1 MSYVNY
7 DDALNQIR
15 DGGLLVE
22 SSKLSFDARIQR
34 WKVDGEDRE
43 KRGWTKLREWTSKAG
58 HTYIVGAYGVWRGN
72 DDGYT
77 KIELSKDSASA
88 LTDEDKAAIK
98 AAHKEAERKLAE
110 VRKAEIKK
118 ASQWAASVWGKC
130 APCEAHDYL
139 TIKQIKP
146 HGLRILPESVG
157 EMTLAGIDDSNFFRL
172 KSAAGALVVPMHDAK
187 GVVQGL
193 QFIYAK
199 GHPRR
204 IKIERD
210 KEFWPSGMAMGG
222 TFGQIGPVRRAGIM
236 LIAEG
241 YATAASLHE
250 CTGQTV
256 AYAFSANNLI
266 KAGKQLAKEYG
277 GLHILFCAD
286 DDYLTD
292 GNPGCT
298 AAANACAEIERSAWI
313 KPIFPKDEAGNDARN
328 GKKLTDFNDL
338 FVMSG
343 TGITLAEQVNAK
355 LDELKWKDTP
365 SLASARGGV
374 QPQGGGESNRPDA
387 LSIMPIDDIVARF
400 MPIDDGSGKVLFD
413 MRTKRIV
420 QKTQMIELM
429 PAGARGDDIKRHPD
443 WISRGAVYVDQ
454 IGFDPSGKETQVK
467 LNTWRGWPMEPKR
480 GRCDMLLELLEY
492 LCSREGYNPDLV
504 KWVLCWMAYPLQ
516 HSGAKMQSAIILQGP
531 QGTGKSTIFKVL
543 AEIYGHLDS
552 YQNYSVILDQ
562 KALEAKYNSDWDS
575 KLFVLAEEV
584 INSSDKWQL
593 KNELKELVTG
603 DRIRIEKK
611 FLDAYY
617 QTNRCNMVFLSNED
631 APLPI
636 DNDDRRHLV
645 IWTPPPCSLDYYA
658 QVREEISNGGV
669 QAFYYY
675 LMNLDLGDFK
685 PWSRPPMTEAKQSM
699 IDASRSSEDEFF
711 HDWINGETP
720 FPVCA
725 CRGDDLFSAY
735 IMHCQKI
742 RERNIASRRRF
753 RIKLA
758 HMHDW
763 HHRKQIYIYD
773 NYNHSGGTKQ
783 ARLELPGESWLAK
796 AIQKEDYRK
805 KPEESQD
812 VWATRCVLDFG
823 QALKAAQE
831 KDKSF

>member
-1 MSYVNY
+1 MIWENY
-7 DDALNQIR
+7 DDVMNQLR
-15 DGGLLVE
+15 DAGLIIDKTLT
-22 SSKLSFDARIQR
+22 LDARIQR
-34 WKVDGEDRE
+34 WKVEQEDKE
-43 KRGWTKLREWTSKAG
+43 KRGWSRLREWQSNSG
-58 HTYIVGAYGVWRGN
+58 RTYIVGVYGVWHGN
-72 DDGYT
+72 DDGKL
-77 KIELSKDSASA
+77 KIELKKDQHNA
-88 LTDEDKAAIK
+88 LSDEDKAAMR

-110 VRKAEIKK
+110 VRKGEVKK
-118 ASQWAASVWGKC
+118 AAQWAASVWSKC
-130 APCEAHDYL
+130 APCETHDYL
-139 TIKQIKP
+139 TIKQIKS
-146 HGLRILPESVG
+146 HGLRTVPDAIG
-157 EMTLAGIDDSNFFRL
+157 EVKLAGIDDSNFFRL
-172 KSAAGALVVPMHDAK
+172 KSAAGAMVVPMHDAK
-187 GVVQGL
+187 GGIQGL

-204 IKIERD
+204 VKIERD

-222 TFGQIGPVRRAGIM
+222 TFGLIGAVRRDGIM

-250 CTGQTV
+250 ATGQSIT
-256 AYAFSANNLI
+256 YAFSANNLI
-266 KAGKQLAKEYG
+266 KAGKELAKAYPQ
-277 GLHILFCAD
+277 LRILFCAD
-286 DDYLTD
+286 DDYLSD

-298 AAANACAEIERSAWI
+298 AAANACAEIERSTWI
-313 KPIFPKDEAGNDARN
+313 KPDFPKLEDGSDTRN

-338 FVMSG
+338 FVMTG
-343 TGITLAEQVNAK
+343 TAITLADQVNAK
-355 LDELKWKDTP
+355 LDEMKWRDSP
-365 SLASARGGV
+365 ALAPRAGGST
-374 QPQGGGESNRPDA
+374 QGGGGSDRPDA

-400 MPIDDGSGKVLFD
+400 IPIDDGSGKVLFD
-413 MRTKRIV
+413 LRTKRIV
-420 QKTQMIELM
+420 QKTQMVELM

-443 WISRGAVYVDQ
+443 WIQRGAVYVDQ
-454 IGFDPSGKETQVK
+454 IGFDPSGEEKQVK
-467 LNTWRGWPMEPKR
+467 LNTWRGWPMEPKK
-480 GRCDMLLELLEY
+480 GSCVMLLELLEY
-492 LCSREGYNPDLV
+492 LCSREGFDPELV
-504 KWVLCWMAYPLQ
+504 KWVLRWMAYPLQ

-531 QGTGKSTIFKVL
+531 QGTGKSTVFKVL

-552 YQNYSVILDQ
+552 YRNYSVILDQ

-575 KLFVLAEEV
+575 KLYVLAEEV

-617 QTNRCNMVFLSNED
+617 QTNRCNIVFLSNED

-645 IWTPPPCSLDYYA
+645 IWTPPSMSLDYYA
-658 QVREEISNGGV
+658 EVRAEINNGGV

-685 PWSRPPMTEAKQSM
+685 PWSRPPMTEAKQSL

-725 CRGDDLFSAY
+725 CRGDDLFVAY
-735 IMHCQKI
+735 IVHCQKI

-763 HHRKQIYIYD
+763 QHRKQTWTYETY
-773 NYNHSGGTKQ
+773 HCAGKKKQ
-783 ARLELPGESWLAK
+783 VRLEIPGESWIAK
-796 AIQKEDYRK
+796 AIQQEDYRK
-805 KPEESQD
+805 KPEETQD
-812 VWATRCVLDFG
+812 IWATRCVLDFE
-823 QALKAAQE
+823 QALKKAQ
-831 KDKSF
+831 DGGNNP